1 MNPPGGFEYI
11 KTFYLSCT
19 DGWPTKTTKE
29 VFQSCIKHD
38 GICTE
43 DEIRPFG
50 SIYIS
55 FLEMAKDFLTEYEFP
70 ALTTKWDELYG
81 QVFEW
86 TDFSAKALNKQYL
99 LAGCNLLGSTP
110 GDHRGDFFRS
120 NVFLAPLVDSV
131 PMPMDKNDAKHTIY
145 LVPLYI
151 PESILTNDVTTLRLY
166 KELMTGVFTA
176 LGVSPDSQMSQDIEK
191 VLELEQALGEITMK
205 ESGVRYTEAEAHW
218 TKMDFRKHGGEIALE
233 TLQSEM
239 PSVDWTEYLE
249 EAFKENLNFDLLNSK
264 LWIPSMDILKK
275 LETFLKATSK
285 RDQAN
290 LLMWRMVYQVA
301 VDFLVAGFEN
311 NDEEQMDIFTS
322 LFGKQK
328 SREGHCEAQI
338 MTLFPEVKNDMIIA
352 KYVDSSQKAGVEE
365 RFANTVKA
373 YLEVIDEQ
381 TWMDT
386 TTKTRTKTKVKA
398 VKLNVGDLSP
408 KGGSYE
414 RLKKAIT
421 KEDYFQNIFEI
432 GKVDQINI

>member
-1 MNPPGGFEYI
+1 MN
-11 KTFYLSCT
+11 
-19 DGWPTKTTKE
+19 
-29 VFQSCIKHD
+29 
-38 GICTE
+38 
-43 DEIRPFG
+43 
-50 SIYIS
+50 
-55 FLEMAKDFLTEYEFP
+55 
-70 ALTTKWDELYG
+70 
-81 QVFEW
+81 
-86 TDFSAKALNKQYL
+86 
-99 LAGCNLLGSTP
+99 
-110 GDHRGDFFRS
+110 
-120 NVFLAPLVDSV
+120 
-131 PMPMDKNDAKHTIY
+131 
-145 LVPLYI
+145 
-151 PESILTNDVTTLRLY
+151 
-166 KELMTGVFTA
+166 
-176 LGVSPDSQMSQDIEK
+176 
-191 VLELEQALGEITMK
+191 
-205 ESGVRYTEAEAHW
+205 
-218 TKMDFRKHGGEIALE
+218 
-233 TLQSEM
+233 
-239 PSVDWTEYLE
+239 
-249 EAFKENLNFDLLNSK
+249 
-264 LWIPSMDILKK
+264 ILKK

-311 NDEEQMDIFTS
+311 NDEQMDIFTS

-386 TTKTRTKTKVKA
+386 TTKTRAKTKVKA

-421 KEDYFQNIFEI
+421 KEDYFQNIFELGNYRRDVQEQNL
-432 GKVDQINI
+432 GKELMN